1 MSKQRIFF
9 MIKPDGLALED
20 KIMSMV
26 KSLARVV
33 SSKSFKPADMDKIRQ
48 LYAMHKGAFFYER
61 LLNFFRHR
69 NIKVFIL
76 EEREGYKYQKGFIED
91 FAELVGDTD
100 PAKAKPG
107 TIRSLSTD
115 SIARSIEEERAVN
128 NLVHRSRTLEEAQQ
142 EASIFFEDMNFK
154 SLYKEAVYQKNL
166 L

>member
-1 MSKQRIFF
+1 

-26 KSLARVV
+26 ESVARIV
-33 SSKSFKPADMDKIRQ
+33 SSKTFKPADMDKIRQ

-61 LLNFFRHR
+61 LLNFFRGR

-100 PAKAKPG
+100 PVKAKPG
-107 TIRSLSTD
+107 TIRSLSMD
-115 SIARSIEEERAVN
+115 SIARSIKEERAVN
-128 NLVHRSRTLEEAQQ
+128 NLVHRSRTLEEAEQ
-142 EASIFFEDMNFK
+142 EASIFFEDMNLK
-154 SLYKEAVYQKNL
+154 GLYKEAFYQKNL
-166 L
+166 P